1 PGPCARA
8 ATGAS
13 TTHSAMNKP
22 ATRAR
27 PFKKDVIYVSRLYRN
42 EVRKRKWNASVARTR
57 RAIGA
62 RRPLI
67 CDRRAQDRPD
77 RTGQVDHAEIRA
89 LEDRARQVGAAQ
101 AAAIERGVGEIGVD
115 QIRVL
120 GLHAAKLRVLQ
131 IAAWTLL

>member
-1 PGPCARA
+1 MFVAGNSGSHVPGTAKPVLMVIDAFGPNDLKPPSNSSVQNSSPGPCARA

-62 RRPLI
+62 RRPFI
-67 CDRRAQDRPD
+67 CDRRAQDLPD
-77 RTGQVDHAEIRA
+77 RTGQ
-89 LEDRARQVGAAQ
+89 
-101 AAAIERGVGEIGVD
+101 
-115 QIRVL
+115 
-120 GLHAAKLRVLQ
+120 
-131 IAAWTLL
+131 